1 MKRAVS
7 ISIGSS
13 KRNKKNSVTILGK
26 EVSIERIGTDGDMKK
41 AAEMFA
47 ELDGK
52 VDAFG
57 VGGADLGFLIDR
69 EFHRLH
75 SVTKLI
81 RQVKVTPVVDGN
93 GLKSTLEYK
102 IKPLLAEE
110 LSPAI
115 PQKRVFIMAGVDRW
129 GLSKTFLESGYECVF
144 GDLMFGLG
152 LPFPIH
158 TEKNLKRLIRI
169 MLPVVS
175 HFPFEWLYPTGKEQ
189 EKHTPKW
196 IEYFDWA
203 AVIAGDC
210 HYITRYMPE
219 RLDGKVIITNTTT
232 REDVALFKKAGIR
245 ILVTTTPVLDGRSFG
260 TNMMEAAILAATSRK
275 EPVDYSNAADY
286 LAWMEKIVTQI
297 PLNPQIQVLNP

>member
-7 ISIGSS
+7 ISIGSA
-13 KRNKKNSVTILGK
+13 KRDKIISITLLGE
-26 EVSIERIGTDGDMKK
+26 EVLIERIGTDGDMKK

-47 ELDGK
+47 AMDGK

-75 SVTKLI
+75 SVTKLV
-81 RQVKVTPVVDGN
+81 RKVKVTPVVDGN
-93 GLKSTLEYK
+93 GLKSSLEYK
-102 IKPLLAEE
+102 VKPLLANE
-110 LSPAI
+110 LSHAI
-115 PQKRVFIMAGVDRW
+115 LQKRVLIMAGVDRW
-129 GLSKTFLESGYECVF
+129 GLSRAFLESDYECVF

-158 TEKNLKRLIRI
+158 TEKSLKRLIRI

-175 HFPFEWLYPTGKEQ
+175 HFPFEWLYPVGKEQ

-196 IEYFDWA
+196 TEYFEWA
-203 AVIAGDC
+203 SVIAGDC
-210 HYITRYMPE
+210 HYITRYMPD

-232 REDVALFKKAGIR
+232 REDVALFKKAGTR

-260 TNMMEAAILAATSRK
+260 TNMMEAAIIAATGRK
-275 EPVDYSNAADY
+275 EPVDYSNADDY
-286 LAWMEKIVTQI
+286 LAWLKKLVAQI